1 MIDPVFWLVL
11 SFVLVSISL
20 TAVLVVLV
28 PAVRELSRAA
38 RSVEKLCDT
47 LNHDLPPTLE
57 AIRLT
62 SAEINSLTDDVNEG
76 VQNAGRV
83 VQHVDES
90 VSTMRVQAKRAQIG
104 TRTLAAGLSAA
115 WTTFTQPKRTQPTE
129 KPPFAGHG
137 DRPTD
142 QSSESAS
149 NSLTT
154 QPQETQPVE
163 LSSEALSTP
172 AASSDS
178 NPVPHSSV
186 PSVEIHPLAAQP
198 QTVKDAQVDSETP

>member
-47 LNHDLPPTLE
+47 LNQDLPPTLE

-76 VQNAGRV
+76 VQSAGRV
-83 VQHVDES
+83 AQHVDER

-104 TRTLAAGLSAA
+104 TRTLVAGLSAA
-115 WTTFTQPKRTQPTE
+115 WTTFTQP
-129 KPPFAGHG
+129 AMNG
-137 DRPTD
+137 DRPPAKSPNPESSDPTL
-142 QSSESAS
+142 QHQGTQAVEPSPASSSSSSPPAPSSEISPVPPSSMPSADAPR
-149 NSLTT
+149 LPD
-154 QPQETQPVE
+154 QPQIVMD
-163 LSSEALSTP
+163 TP
-172 AASSDS
+172 GD
-178 NPVPHSSV
+178 N
-186 PSVEIHPLAAQP
+186 EI
-198 QTVKDAQVDSETP
+198 S

>member
-11 SFVLVSISL
+11 SFVLVSVSL

-62 SAEINSLTDDVNEG
+62 SVEINSLTDDVNEG

-83 VQHVDES
+83 VQHVDQS

-104 TRTLAAGLSAA
+104 TRMLVAGLSTA
-115 WTTFTQPKRTQPTE
+115 WTTFTQPATN
-129 KPPFAGHG
+129 G
-137 DRPTD
+137 DRPTG
-142 QSSESAS
+142 
-149 NSLTT
+149 
-154 QPQETQPVE
+154 QPAKPTLNNPPLHQKAQPVVE
-163 LSSEALSTP
+163 PSSVAPTPAPVPDSSPAPPSSTP
-172 AASSDS
+172 STEAQQ
-178 NPVPHSSV
+178 
-186 PSVEIHPLAAQP
+186 LAARP
-198 QTVKDAQVDSETP
+198 QTATDASGNNETL

>member
-11 SFVLVSISL
+11 SLVLVSVSL

-62 SAEINSLTDDVNEG
+62 SVEINSLTDDVNEG

-83 VQHVDES
+83 VQRVDES

-104 TRTLAAGLSAA
+104 TRTLVAGLSTA
-115 WTTFTQPKRTQPTE
+115 WTTFTQPVTN
-129 KPPFAGHG
+129 G
-137 DRPTD
+137 DRSTGQSAKPTLNNPTPHQD
-142 QSSESAS
+142 A
-149 NSLTT
+149 
-154 QPQETQPVE
+154 QPVVE
-163 LSSEALSTP
+163 PSSSVSPPP
-172 AASSDS
+172 APAPDS
-178 NPVPHSSV
+178 RPVPPSSA
-186 PSVEIHPLAAQP
+186 PSTEAQQLAAHP
-198 QTVKDAQVDSETP
+198 QTATDAPGNNETL

>member
-11 SFVLVSISL
+11 SFVLVSVSL

-62 SAEINSLTDDVNEG
+62 SVEINGLTDDVNEG

-104 TRTLAAGLSAA
+104 TRTLVAGLSTA
-115 WTTFTQPKRTQPTE
+115 WATFTQPATN
-129 KPPFAGHG
+129 G
-137 DRPTD
+137 DRPTG
-142 QSSESAS
+142 QPAKPTLNNPPPHQKAQPIVEPSSSVS
-149 NSLTT
+149 
-154 QPQETQPVE
+154 P
-163 LSSEALSTP
+163 TP
-172 AASSDS
+172 APLPDS
-178 NPVPHSSV
+178 NPVPPSSM
-186 PSVEIHPLAAQP
+186 PSTETQQLAAQP
-198 QTVKDAQVDSETP
+198 QTATDAPGNSEIP